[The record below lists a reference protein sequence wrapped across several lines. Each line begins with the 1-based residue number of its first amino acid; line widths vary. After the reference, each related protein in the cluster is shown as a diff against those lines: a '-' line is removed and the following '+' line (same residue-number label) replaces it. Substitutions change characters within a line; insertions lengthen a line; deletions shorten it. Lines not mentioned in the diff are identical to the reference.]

1 MKNVLSVSHVS
12 PMSLAETAGVEADF
26 EHTSSEHSEPDAM
39 LPMEQEE
46 DADWRYDRMQQLVES
61 IWHSMFQEKCPD
73 VVCFGSRDYGLAT
86 QSSDWDYAL
95 EIHERL

>member
-1 MKNVLSVSHVS
+1 MASHI
-12 PMSLAETAGVEADF
+12 SLPPLPNNFKPVGHLLKTAHEHETR
-26 EHTSSEHSEPDAM
+26 DAVVTYWAR
-39 LPMEQEE
+39 LDIQ
-46 DADWRYDRMQQLVES
+46 RLVES

-95 EIHERL
+95 EIHEHL